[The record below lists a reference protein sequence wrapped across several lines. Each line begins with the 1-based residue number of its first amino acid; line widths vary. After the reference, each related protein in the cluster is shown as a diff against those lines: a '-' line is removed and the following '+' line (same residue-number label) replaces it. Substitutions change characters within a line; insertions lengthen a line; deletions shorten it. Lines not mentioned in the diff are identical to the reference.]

1 MGLSRLNQHLMGTTL
16 FGAWRYKQFIV
27 SSIRNEFRAR
37 FARSK
42 VGGLWMVIHP
52 LSQVLIFA
60 LILSEVISAKLP
72 GIENKHAY
80 ALYLMAGML
89 AWVSFSE
96 IVTRCL
102 TLFIDNGN
110 LMKKM
115 AFPRICLP
123 LIAAGA
129 ALVNNVLLFAAI
141 LVVFI
146 ALGHVPSTMA
156 LWLPLLILLVM
167 SLGLGIGLILG
178 VLNVFIR
185 DIGQVVPVVLQALF
199 WLTPIVYSAS
209 TIPESYRDWFILNP
223 LYPLVTSYQNI
234 LVFDQPPQWGGLTAL
249 ALAVAITLPI
259 ALFMFRRASAEMV
272 DSL

>member
-1 MGLSRLNQHLMGTTL
+1 MGTTL

-27 SSIRNEFRAR
+27 SSIRNEFLAR

-60 LILSEVISAKLP
+60 LILSEVISARLP
-72 GIENKHAY
+72 DIENKHAY

-89 AWVSFSE
+89 AWMSFSE

-123 LIAAGA
+123 LIASGA
-129 ALVNNVLLFAAI
+129 VLVNNTLLFAAI
-141 LVVFI
+141 LVVFV
-146 ALGHVPSTMA
+146 ALGHVPSIMA
-156 LWLPLLILLVM
+156 LWLPLLIMLVM
-167 SLGLGIGLILG
+167 SLGLGVGLILG
-178 VLNVFIR
+178 VINVFIR
-185 DIGQVVPVVLQALF
+185 DIGQVVPVILQALF
-199 WLTPIVYSAS
+199 WLTPIVY
-209 TIPESYRDWFILNP
+209 TVRTLPETYRDWFVLNP
-223 LYPLVTSYQNI
+223 LYPLVTSFQNV
-234 LVFDQPPQWGGLTAL
+234 LVFGQPPEWGGLMGL
-249 ALAVAITLPI
+249 VLAVAVTLPL
-259 ALFMFRRASAEMV
+259 ALFIFRKASAEMV